1 MQRTFDK
8 MGSARAITMAL
19 AVAALAM
26 LISSGPGTRLGL
38 WPWMTGLTLMKWA
51 AYTGIAAAVVA
62 AVLVLLLVVPRWR
75 TRPWVPVLALCIALA
90 AIAPPLIALQHA
102 KSAPPIHDIT
112 TDYFNPPAFVALLAE
127 RNKSPNGSAYGGQE
141 VAAAQQKA
149 YPDIKSIVVKSSP
162 ADAVQRALD
171 AARSMGWEV
180 VSTDA
185 RSGRIEATDTTA
197 WFGFKDDVVVRV
209 RPEGTGSRIDVRSV
223 SRVGKSDLGA
233 NARRIRGFIAK
244 LA

>member
-8 MGSARAITMAL
+8 MGSARAITMAI

-26 LISSGPGTRLGL
+26 LASSGPGTKLGL
-38 WPWMTGLTLMKWA
+38 WPWMTGLTLLKWA
-51 AYTGIAAAVVA
+51 AYTGIAAAILA

-75 TRPWVPVLALCIALA
+75 TRPWVPVLALCISLA
-90 AIAPPLIALQHA
+90 AITPPLIAFSQA
-102 KSAPPIHDIT
+102 KSVPPIHDIT
-112 TDYFNPPAFVALLAE
+112 TDYFDPPAFVALLAE
-127 RNKSPNGSAYGGQE
+127 RNKAPNGSAYGGPE

-149 YPDIKSIVVKSSP
+149 YPDIKSIMVKSSP
-162 ADAVQRALD
+162 ADAIQRALD
-171 AARSMGWEV
+171 AARSLGWEV

-185 RSGRIEATDTTA
+185 PSGRIEATDTTA
-197 WFGFKDDVVVRV
+197 WFGFKDDIVVRV

-223 SRVGKSDLGA
+223 SRVGRSDVGA
-233 NARRIRGFIAK
+233 NAKRIRGFIAK